1 MKLSRFGNH
10 GPSTNAATFAV
21 APGIARSGTET
32 STCTQHNHNNQ
43 RNRRENQADAIACR
57 QGFEF
62 VKRKFRIHPHVWFAV
77 SGIDLEVHFPRI
89 RKGFSRS
96 QFWDPSACR
105 SKSCDL
111 TEHGD
116 ACNDARRFLV
126 VSVYATGCLKRD
138 FYGLGWVGL
147 VFVLP
152 RCGSTLVLSI
162 TVWCLRTSINMSG
175 MLACCLGGCP
185 RKCGRQAFV
194 STHVCH
200 SSTPE
205 VTCLCDDM
213 WSSRV

>member
-1 MKLSRFGNH
+1 MSGSRSLELIWKF
-10 GPSTNAATFAV
+10 TFQAS
-21 APGIARSGTET
+21 AR
-32 STCTQHNHNNQ
+32 
-43 RNRRENQADAIACR
+43 
-57 QGFEF
+57 
-62 VKRKFRIHPHVWFAV
+62 
-77 SGIDLEVHFPRI
+77 DLEI
-89 RKGFSRS
+89 
-96 QFWDPSACR
+96 QFVDPGACH

-116 ACNDARRFLV
+116 ACNDALCFEV

-138 FYGLGWVGL
+138 LMGLVGL
-147 VFVLP
+147 AWCLVLP

-200 SSTPE
+200 LSTPE
-205 VTCLCDDM
+205 VPCLCDDM